1 MKVLPHPGIAG
12 ALSLLLPGAG
22 QFYISRPGAGIYFFS
37 IALIMWLITFGLLG
51 WIIHI
56 LAALHAYS
64 YGTQDMENEYQGF
77 PTRYHG
83 QNRIQ

>member
-1 MKVLPHPGIAG
+1 MKVLPHPGTAG
-12 ALSLLLPGAG
+12 ALSLLLPGTG

-37 IALIMWLITFGLLG
+37 MALIMWAITFGLLG

-64 YGTQDMENEYQGF
+64 YGTQDQHEATQYL
-77 PTRYHG
+77 G
-83 QNRIQ
+83 QNRIR